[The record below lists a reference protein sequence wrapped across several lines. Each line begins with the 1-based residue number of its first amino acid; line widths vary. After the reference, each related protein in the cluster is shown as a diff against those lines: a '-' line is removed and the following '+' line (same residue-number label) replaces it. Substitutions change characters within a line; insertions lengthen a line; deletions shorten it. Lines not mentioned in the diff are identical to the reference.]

1 LLQSDAYLLFPGGAE
16 RRERLYAVVA
26 NEFEHLRVLIAD
38 EQRERRELLAEV
50 VAGLGHEVIAGEID
64 LGAVAALTA
73 REEPDVALVELSL
86 CLQRALG
93 LIEQIVKMS
102 SCPVIAL
109 LAAENHAQVREAA
122 KRGAFAYLVD
132 ASPEQ
137 LQSVIDVTLL
147 RFADFH
153 NLQGAFARRAVIEQA
168 KGILMGRN
176 EIDAKT
182 AFRML
187 RDHSRNKRQSLL
199 DVAAAVVDSHL
210 LLPHPPMD

>member
-1 LLQSDAYLLFPGGAE
+1 
-16 RRERLYAVVA
+16 VVV

-38 EQRERRELLAEV
+38 EQRERRDLLAQV

-64 LGAVAALTA
+64 LRTVAALTA
-73 REEPDVALVELSL
+73 REEPDVALVELGL

-93 LIEQIVKMS
+93 LIEQIVKLS
-102 SCPVIAL
+102 SCPVIVL
-109 LAAENHAQVREAA
+109 LAAENSAHVRDAA
-122 KRGAFAYLVD
+122 RRGVFAYLVE

-137 LQSVIDVTLL
+137 LQSVIDVALL

-153 NLQGAFARRAVIEQA
+153 NLQGAFARRVVIEQA

-182 AFRML
+182 AFKVL
-187 RDHSRNKRQSLL
+187 RDHSRHKGQNLL
-199 DVAAAVVDSHL
+199 DVATAVVDSHL
-210 LLPHPPMD
+210 LLPNPRPD

>member
-1 LLQSDAYLLFPGGAE
+1 VFLPGGGE

-38 EQRERRELLAEV
+38 EQRGRRELLAQV
-50 VAGLGHEVIAGEID
+50 VAGLGHEVIGGEID
-64 LGAVAALTA
+64 LRAVAALTA
-73 REEPDVALVELSL
+73 REEPDVALVEMSL
-86 CLQRALG
+86 CSQSALG

-109 LAAENHAQVREAA
+109 LAAENHVQVRDAA
-122 KRGAFAYLVD
+122 KCGVFAYLVQ

-137 LQSVIDVTLL
+137 MQSVIDVTLL

-187 RDHSRNKRQSLL
+187 RDHSRHKGHNLL

-210 LLPHPPMD
+210 LLPQPRTD

>member
-1 LLQSDAYLLFPGGAE
+1 LLQSEACLPWRWRAQ
-16 RRERLYAVVA
+16 RAYAVVA

-50 VAGLGHEVIAGEID
+50 VAGLGHDVIAGEID
-64 LGAVAALTA
+64 LKAIAALTA
-73 REEPDVALVELSL
+73 REEPDVALVELGL

-93 LIEQIVKMS
+93 LIEQIVKLS

-109 LAAENHAQVREAA
+109 LAAENSEHVREAA
-122 KRGAFAYLVD
+122 KRGVFAYLVE

-137 LQSVIDVTLL
+137 LQSVIDIALL

-153 NLQGAFARRAVIEQA
+153 NLQGAFARRVVIEQA
-168 KGILMGRN
+168 KGILMCRN
-176 EIDAKT
+176 EVDAKT
-182 AFRML
+182 AFKML
-187 RDHSRNKRQSLL
+187 RDHSRHKGQQLL

-210 LLPHPPMD
+210 LLPQPHTN